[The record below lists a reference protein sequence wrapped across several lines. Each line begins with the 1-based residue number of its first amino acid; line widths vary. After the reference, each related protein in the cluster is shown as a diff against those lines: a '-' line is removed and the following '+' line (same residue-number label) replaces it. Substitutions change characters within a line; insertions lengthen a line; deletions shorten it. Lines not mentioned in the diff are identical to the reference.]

1 MFPLLWLSAAFL
13 VGLLV
18 AAWAVL
24 PWTVWGVLAVAAAG
38 LSFLERRV
46 RGRTP
51 SIIDRWLR
59 GCPLPLLLVLAAL
72 LGGAARYAATRPV
85 VTPGDLA
92 WYNGQGEFEVQ
103 GKVVSPPE
111 QRPES
116 TRLRIQ
122 VQSLSAVVDGQSSGE
137 KLLVSGLLLAD
148 VPPLSGPWRFGDIL
162 RVRGTLDAPSTGQG
176 FSYREFLAR
185 QGIFS
190 QLSAW
195 SAPHF
200 EAHGAVNPVLVVLF
214 DLRQRAYEVTN
225 RIFPQPEGALL
236 SGILLGL
243 DQDLPVNLAE
253 AYKATGTAHIIAIS
267 GFNISILAG
276 LFAGLFTRL
285 LGRFL
290 TRWWAALAAA
300 LSIAAYTLLVGAEP
314 AVVRAAIMGGLAIF
328 GRELGRKSAGLN
340 VLGFSAA
347 VMAALNPDIL
357 WNPSFQLSFGATL
370 GLVLYADPLQEG
382 FRKLASAH
390 LPAPVVK
397 RLVGPF
403 GEYVLF
409 TLAAQI
415 TTLPILVY
423 HFQRLSIS
431 ALLANP
437 LVLPPQPLVM
447 ILSGVAV
454 IVGLIWLPLGQ
465 IVAYAAWPLAA
476 YTNRMVEL
484 LARLP
489 GGSIRLTE
497 VPLAWLVLF
506 YGLLFAVTLAA
517 KRGNLQAA
525 LKSSIVLT
533 AAGLAAVL
541 AWQMARSAPDGRLH
555 LALLSLEG
563 GTPVFVQGPGGR
575 SLLVNAAYPAP
586 LSDALGQRVSPFR
599 RELDGLVLSKA
610 QAGRGWSGL
619 PSELL
624 RFPAAWAA
632 APESLWQGQVG
643 SEIEKQLVETGVE
656 TLNLE
661 SGTAW
666 DLGQQARLEAL
677 TVSEQDGAAL
687 LVEWGNFRAL
697 LPGQVG
703 SEELQKKYAARL
715 AGLTLL
721 VLEEKGSGDVLGA
734 WEWLHPQAIW
744 LAAGQEPAP
753 EQVIL
758 VSPGGSLEAITDG
771 SQLWLQAEP

>member
-13 VGLLV
+13 IGLLV

-24 PWTVWGVLAVAAAG
+24 PWTVWGVLALAAAG
-38 LSFLERRV
+38 LSFFERRV
-46 RGRTP
+46 RTP
-51 SIIDRWLR
+51 SIDRWLQ

-72 LGGAARYAATRPV
+72 LGGAARYAATRPL
-85 VTPGDLA
+85 VTPGSLA

-122 VQSLSAVVDGQSSGE
+122 VQSLSALVDGQASE
-137 KLLVSGLLLAD
+137 ERQPVSGLLLAD
-148 VPPLSGPWRFGDIL
+148 VPPLSGPWRYGDVL
-162 RVRGTLDAPSTGQG
+162 QVRGTLQAPSAGQG
-176 FSYREFLAR
+176 FSYREYLAR

-195 SAPHF
+195 AAPHF

-236 SGILLGL
+236 SGVLLGL
-243 DQDLPVNLAE
+243 DQDLPVDLAE
-253 AYKATGTAHIIAIS
+253 AYKTTGTAHIIAIS

-340 VLGFSAA
+340 MLGFSAA

-390 LPAPVVK
+390 LPAPLVE

-403 GEYVLF
+403 GEYFLF

-431 ALLANP
+431 ALLSNP

-454 IVGLIWLPLGQ
+454 IAGLIWLPLGQ
-465 IVAYAAWPLAA
+465 ALAYAAWPLAA

-489 GGSIRLTE
+489 GGSIRLNE
-497 VPLAWLVLF
+497 VHLAWLVLF
-506 YGLLFAVTLAA
+506 YGLLFWVTLAA
-517 KRGNLQAA
+517 KRGQVRAA
-525 LKSSIVLT
+525 LKSSVVLT

-541 AWQMARSAPDGRLH
+541 VWQVARSAPDGRLH

-563 GTPVFVQGPGGR
+563 GTPVLVQGPGGR

-586 LSDALGQRVSPFR
+586 LSDALGKRISPFR

-619 PSELL
+619 PAELL

-632 APESLWQGQVG
+632 APESLWQGLVG

-687 LVEWGNFRAL
+687 LVEWDNFRAL

-703 SEELQKKYAARL
+703 PEELEKKYAARL
-715 AGLTLL
+715 KGVTLL
-721 VLEEKGSGDVLGA
+721 VLEEKGTEDKLAS
-734 WEWLHPQAIW
+734 WQWLHPQVIW
-744 LAAGQEPAP
+744 LAAGQAP
-753 EQVIL
+753 KQAFDGRVIP
-758 VSPGGSLEAITDG
+758 VSPGESIEAITDG
-771 SQLWLQAEP
+771 SQMWLQAGQ